1 MNDVITFTNP
11 EFGRVR
17 TIDIDA
23 VTWFVG
29 KDVANALG
37 YNNSRKA
44 IIDHID
50 EDDQRVI
57 QKSQIVTFD
66 IPPRGL
72 TIINESGLYS
82 LILSSKLPT
91 AKKFKRWITSEVL
104 PAIRKTGAYSST
116 ESLAEP
122 QRELTVDDYIKAAQ
136 ILAGCKNERL
146 PYVVT
151 MLNKAG
157 IDIGSGGDD
166 VLKRLPLTDNDK
178 VHGMRANALI
188 REAIAAHGWTYSALA
203 NLLGTNKVQIGRY
216 RKGQAIPREPLTT
229 FYIDTLLKAIP
240 ALSEKYKEL
249 MSENN

>member
-29 KDVANALG
+29 KDVADALG
-37 YNNSRKA
+37 YTDSFGALKKHC
-44 IIDHID
+44 DP
-50 EDDQRVI
+50 EDKQNCQNDSF
-57 QKSQIVTFD
+57 KS
-66 IPPRGL
+66 PRGL

-136 ILAGCKNERL
+136 ILAGCRNERL

>member
-37 YNNSRKA
+37 YSNCNKA
-44 IIDHID
+44 IIDHVD
-50 EDDQRVI
+50 AED
-57 QKSQIVTFD
+57 KGVTKRD
-66 IPPRGL
+66 TLGGKQDL

-136 ILAGCKNERL
+136 ILAGCRNERL

-166 VLKRLPLTDNDK
+166 ILKRLPLTDNDK

-188 REAIAAHGWTYSALA
+188 REAIAAHGWTNTALA

>member
-1 MNDVITFTNP
+1 MNDVVTFTNP

-29 KDVANALG
+29 KDVATALG
-37 YNNSRKA
+37 YACPTKSVR
-44 IIDHID
+44 DHTD
-50 EDDQRVI
+50 EEDRTVS
-57 QKSQIVTFD
+57 KSYTVNGSKPI
-66 IPPRGL
+66 L
-72 TIINESGLYS
+72 INESGLYS

-116 ESLAEP
+116 ESLTEP

-136 ILAGCKNERL
+136 ILAGCRNERL

-166 VLKRLPLTDNDK
+166 ILKRLPLTDNDK

-216 RKGQAIPREPLTT
+216 RKGTAIPREPLTT

>member
-29 KDVANALG
+29 KDVAAALG
-37 YNNSRKA
+37 YSNTLQA
-44 IIDHID
+44 IRIHID
-50 EDDQRVI
+50 SEDKGVREFSTPGGKQEM
-57 QKSQIVTFD
+57 
-66 IPPRGL
+66 

-136 ILAGCKNERL
+136 ILAGCRNERL

-157 IDIGSGGDD
+157 IDIGSGKEISGTDKARG
-166 VLKRLPLTDNDK
+166 LK
-178 VHGMRANALI
+178 ANALI
-188 REAIAAHGWTYSALA
+188 REAIAVHGWGVENIARLLA
-203 NLLGTNKVQIGRY
+203 TNRVQIYRY
-216 RKGQAIPREPLTT
+216 RKGTSIPREPNAS
-229 FYIDTLLKAIP
+229 FIISTLLETIP
-240 ALSEKYKEL
+240 ALAEKYSEL
-249 MSENN
+249 IDENN